1 MAQTSQL
8 QSLLRFLIEPF
19 FVLAAVFIST
29 SAIAQP
35 FYVPSGSMEPTL
47 AIGDYL
53 VVTKYSYGYSR
64 YSLPL
69 DIGPAANERLLGS
82 LPKRGDIAVF
92 RLPRDP
98 KVNLIKRVIGL
109 PNDRVQMKEGRLYI
123 NGRIVPIRRD
133 GDGDVEFGDG
143 RALKVARF
151 AETLPGG
158 VTHPI
163 YKMRWDGELDNTPEF
178 IVPPGHIFVMGD
190 NRDDSLDSRVAM
202 SDGGVGFV
210 PVENLVGKAR
220 VVLGSYDFLN
230 MGWPAKWLT
239 ALRGDRAFTAIR

>member
-158 VTHPI
+158 VTHSI

>member
-1 MAQTSQL
+1 MAQTSRL

-35 FYVPSGSMEPTL
+35 FYVPSGSMESTL

-69 DIGPAANERLLGS
+69 DIGPAVNERLLGS